1 MLSRSERTSQ
11 RLQPRHSWR
20 ADTQREEAPNLGR
33 RAVLNRCDASS
44 LLQSAL
50 RAGGGL
56 KVAFANAHTL
66 NLAAADPTYK
76 MALKDFLVFNDGIG
90 VDLAS
95 WMKFGGIFP
104 ENLNGTDFVPFFLAS
119 ARESLRLYLI
129 GSSSAVAK
137 ATADR
142 FSECWPRHQ
151 VVGWRSGFF
160 EDGAEVED
168 ACEAIRA
175 AKPDIVLVGMG
186 NPLQELWISR
196 YAEAT
201 GAETS

>member
-1 MLSRSERTSQ
+1 M
-11 RLQPRHSWR
+11 
-20 ADTQREEAPNLGR
+20 
-33 RAVLNRCDASS
+33 
-44 LLQSAL
+44 
-50 RAGGGL
+50 
-56 KVAFANAHTL
+56 AFANAHTL